1 MFETQADQN
10 QAQKFSSIDDD
21 DDDELEEESLL
32 ETPLDKVEP
41 YGMFKHAL
49 LRKYN
54 PSTYAKTYTDSAQVS
69 NKSSLRFTRIL
80 PRT

>member
-1 MFETQADQN
+1 MSTHTDQT
-10 QAQKFSSIDDD
+10 QAQKFSSVEDD

-49 LRKYN
+49 LRKFWT
-54 PSTYAKTYTDSAQVS
+54 SK
-69 NKSSLRFTRIL
+69 SLRY
-80 PRT
+80 

>member
-1 MFETQADQN
+1 
-10 QAQKFSSIDDD
+10 
-21 DDDELEEESLL
+21 
-32 ETPLDKVEP
+32 
-41 YGMFKHAL
+41 MFKHAL

-54 PSTYAKTYTDSAQVS
+54 PSTYARAYTDSAQVS